1 MPQTM
6 AKETSD
12 LRPLNEITLIPP
24 IKRKET
30 ATESFLFTYSLSFLA
45 ATCSEFGKLSL
56 FLSLSFV
63 YTVVISALI
72 TMTH

>member
-1 MPQTM
+1 M

-30 ATESFLFTYSLSFLA
+30 AAESFLYTYSLSFLA
-45 ATCSEFGKLSL
+45 ATCSEFGKHS

-72 TMTH
+72 TTTH